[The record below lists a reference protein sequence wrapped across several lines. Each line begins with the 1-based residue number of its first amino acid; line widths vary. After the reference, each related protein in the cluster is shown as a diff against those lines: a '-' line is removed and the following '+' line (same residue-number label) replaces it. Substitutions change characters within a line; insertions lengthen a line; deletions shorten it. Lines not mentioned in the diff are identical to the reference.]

1 MGDGTDHHRLIP
13 DLLILTQLPVIT
25 SYNNLSS
32 TYHDLNGKYVIFV
45 QSTSQ
50 YNNKKLKI

>member
-1 MGDGTDHHRLIP
+1 MGGGTDHHRLIP
-13 DLLILTQLPVIT
+13 DLLILTQLPAIT

-45 QSTSQ
+45 QTTF
-50 YNNKKLKI
+50 